1 MQSLVPV
8 DLVGHDVVEVV
19 GSDEAV
25 VVEVGLHE
33 DLLDFLVSEVLAEV
47 VGDLLELVDGE
58 FALDYGKDTALL
70 MSKDTKT
77 LSTSALLSLSDSL
90 AVASL
95 RNSAK
100 SIPPDWSSSSSAR
113 IW

>member
-1 MQSLVPV
+1 MIISLFPV

-47 VGDLLELVDGE
+47 MGDLLELVDGE
-58 FALDYGKDTALL
+58 FAL
-70 MSKDTKT
+70 
-77 LSTSALLSLSDSL
+77 
-90 AVASL
+90 
-95 RNSAK
+95 
-100 SIPPDWSSSSSAR
+100 I
-113 IW
+113 